1 MEIKYAIPEGRKE
14 DGSSVV
20 KIVLKKRKRENYID
34 EGEIEEIVVWKT
46 YPQATRF
53 PDGAYEQA
61 MIQVV
66 GILIA
71 CSW

>member
-1 MEIKYAIPEGRKE
+1 MYRKE
-14 DGSSVV
+14 
-20 KIVLKKRKRENYID
+20 K
-34 EGEIEEIVVWKT
+34 IEEQT
-46 YPQATRF
+46 TNPQATRF

-71 CSW
+71 CSWFQGREKEERKEGRKEEGKRR